1 MTTYDIAR
9 LADEQLEQAAKESA
23 GRSSVTLVHAG
34 ALRQTVIAL
43 KSGRQLDEHTTNGVA
58 TLQVLRG
65 TVRLQ
70 AESESID
77 LREGEIAHVPQE
89 RHSLHADT
97 DSVCLLSVAMGDP
110 AKG

>member
-1 MTTYDIAR
+1 MTTYDIAT
-9 LADEQLEQAAKESA
+9 LAREQLEKAAVDSA
-23 GRSSVTLVHAG
+23 GRSSVTLVHDG

-43 KSGRQLDEHTTNGVA
+43 LAGRILDEHTMNGVA
-58 TLQVLRG
+58 TLQIVRG

-70 AESESID
+70 GDSGSMS
-77 LREGEIAHVPQE
+77 LREGEIAHVPQD
-89 RHSLHADT
+89 RHSVHADT